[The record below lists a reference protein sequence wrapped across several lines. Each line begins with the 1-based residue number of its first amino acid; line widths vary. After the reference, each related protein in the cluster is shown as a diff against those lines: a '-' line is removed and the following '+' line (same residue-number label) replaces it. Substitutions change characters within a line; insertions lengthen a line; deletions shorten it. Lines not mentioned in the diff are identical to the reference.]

1 MNYRVKPEGT
11 HKIKAPMYADV
22 LALIGTSNSE
32 LQQMV
37 NAFHDA
43 CLKWGMRINTETTK
57 ILSIGVEEASI
68 LIAGCVLEN
77 VSEFCYL

>member
-11 HKIKAPMYADV
+11 NKIKAPVYAHD

-32 LQQMV
+32 LQQIV

-43 CLKWGMRINTETTK
+43 CMN
-57 ILSIGVEEASI
+57 
-68 LIAGCVLEN
+68 
-77 VSEFCYL
+77 